1 MEGSFTAGDR
11 GVILSLR
18 FTATSPADPR
28 PEDIASVLDDLE
40 GLYRAAPAARALG
53 VPVADLL
60 SQYYIARADAA
71 THWAPWPIDPRALRR
86 LRRLPSPELDEFLY
100 LTSRL
105 WRSEPARRYPH
116 QTLLA
121 PENAIRV
128 SRLTHGSPLDLLAHI
143 PADYWMGGGFVLF
156 LGALERRFNMAER
169 IRTERVDLAA
179 KRAERRADE
188 REAELREAR
197 AARQL
202 EGLEQEDA
210 PFQLTSGQV
219 LPEDDDVQPTSGE
232 PD

>member
-1 MEGSFTAGDR
+1 MLE
-11 GVILSLR
+11 
-18 FTATSPADPR
+18 
-28 PEDIASVLDDLE
+28 DLE

-60 SQYYIARADAA
+60 AQYYMVRADAA
-71 THWAPWPIDPRALRR
+71 RPWAPWPIDARASRR
-86 LRRLPSPELDEFLY
+86 LRRLPSPELEEFLY

-105 WRSEPARRYPH
+105 WRSEPERRYPR
-116 QTLLA
+116 QALFA

-128 SRLTHGSPLDLLAHI
+128 RRLTLGSPLDLLAHI

-156 LGALERRFNMAER
+156 LRALERRFNMVER

-219 LPEDDDVQPTSGE
+219 LPEAGDVQPTSSEAG
-232 PD
+232 